1 VVVARAP
8 AMTRRPIW
16 GGFAVIAL
24 AAIAIVLGR
33 HHLRPLETAARGWVA
48 AALALNSVSM
58 VLRAF
63 AWLLILRAALPGTRI
78 GAASVLRA
86 TMIGVMG
93 SALAPG
99 RVGEP
104 TRVWL
109 IARRLD
115 GEGRVATV
123 VGTVMSQTLVNL
135 VALAILAMIALLGTG
150 VPRWHAAGFALAALP
165 VIAGVAVV
173 IGARRAPEGRVARQ
187 LAALHCGLHVFRSW
201 TRAPMIVGL
210 QLAAWAFQALSAY
223 ALLFAVHLHVH
234 APLAVAAAL
243 LLAVNVT
250 AAVPITPSNVGVFQ
264 AACLAILAAQGVGAG
279 RGLAYGVLL
288 QATEV
293 VTAVALGV
301 PAVLAEGVGF
311 PTRLPADARAERV

>member
-1 VVVARAP
+1 MARTPALRARRSIVALV
-8 AMTRRPIW
+8 
-16 GGFAVIAL
+16 AVAAL
-24 AAIAIVLGR
+24 AAGAVVLRGHDFR
-33 HHLRPLETAARGWVA
+33 TLATAAPGWVV

-58 VLRAF
+58 VLRAV
-63 AWLLILRAALPGTRI
+63 AWLLILRAALPGARI
-78 GAASVLRA
+78 GAGSVLRA

-135 VALAILAMIALLGTG
+135 VALAVLAVIALLGTG

-165 VIAGVAVV
+165 VLAGVAVA
-173 IGARRAPEGRVARQ
+173 IAAQRAPEGRVARQ
-187 LAALHCGLHVFRSW
+187 LAALRSGLRVFRSW
-201 TRAPMIVGL
+201 TRAPGIVGL
-210 QLAAWAFQALSAY
+210 QLAAWALQALAAY
-223 ALLFAVHLHVH
+223 ALLLALHLHVH

-264 AACLAILAAQGVGAG
+264 AACVAVLAARGVDAVS
-279 RGLAYGVLL
+279 GLAYGVLL

-301 PAVLAEGVGF
+301 PALLAEGVGF
-311 PTRLPADARAERV
+311 PTRLPGDARPERA